1 MKQTIII
8 LLIAF
13 GMKAQESK
21 TDVLHVYSSW
31 AGTTLIGTSINHYLD
46 RPTLSTWL
54 GGVTMF
60 GIGLGKEYIW
70 DKKMKRG
77 TFNKN
82 DIVLNSWGCALG
94 LVTCRVVIDIKQRNN
109 NEDKRK
115 YTWN

>member
-1 MKQTIII
+1 MKQTILI

-13 GMKAQESK
+13 GMKAQENK
-21 TDVLHVYSSW
+21 TDVLHVYGSW

-82 DIVLNSWGCALG
+82 DIVLNGWGCALG
-94 LVTCRVVIDIKQRNN
+94 LVTCRVVIDIKYKKDEPR
-109 NEDKRK
+109 RK
-115 YTWN
+115 EY